1 MSAGSVFQAAL
12 RLIMR
17 QELSDE
23 ANRDVLPVLEAVR
36 SKGLL
41 ALLEAAAHDGGLDA
55 GAALARAGA
64 LYVGCSAGNLCDDLI
79 DGECTYL
86 DEPLRK
92 GPSLQYLLQF
102 IMVRGLLAAGLPGDV
117 IAEGCAGLA
126 RSASWSHLEVRT
138 RVWTATVYRQVG
150 EGVAGQQWA
159 SLLPLLWWNTPLA
172 DRAARVGR
180 MAAIAGH
187 VAEDVRSGDPRFTSM
202 PDTDRADVLGW
213 AREAVS
219 ALRAEDIRSM
229 TAIAAGL
236 EQTLKSAH

>member
-17 QELSDE
+17 QELSAE

-41 ALLEAAAHDGGLDA
+41 ALLEAAAYDSGLEP

-102 IMVRGLLAAGLPGDV
+102 IMVRGLLAAGLPGEV
-117 IAEGCAGLA
+117 VAEGCAGLA

-138 RVWTATVYRQVG
+138 KVWTAPVYRQVG
-150 EGVAGQQWA
+150 DGVAGQQWG
-159 SLLPLLWWNTPLA
+159 SFLPLLWWGTPLA
-172 DRAARVGR
+172 DRAARVGHL
-180 MAAIAGH
+180 AAIAAH
-187 VAEDVRSGDPRFTSM
+187 VAEDIRSRDPRFTSM
-202 PDTDRADVLGW
+202 PEEDRADVIQW
-213 AREAVS
+213 AREANS
-219 ALRAEDIRSM
+219 ALRKEDIRCM
-229 TAIAAGL
+229 TLIADGIDR
-236 EQTLKSAH
+236 TLSSAH